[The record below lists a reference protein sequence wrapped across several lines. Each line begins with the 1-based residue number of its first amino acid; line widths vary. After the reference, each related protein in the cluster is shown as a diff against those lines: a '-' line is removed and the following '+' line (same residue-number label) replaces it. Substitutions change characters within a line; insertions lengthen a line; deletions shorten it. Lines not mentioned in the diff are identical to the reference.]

1 MTNKARRVGVLNTP
15 GTTAYFVDCVDG
27 IRGKKARR
35 VNWVSATERLCRL
48 IIFLWCFV
56 EFAVLVL
63 GDGFKRYFNV
73 IMGM

>member
-1 MTNKARRVGVLNTP
+1 MGVLNTP
-15 GTTAYFVDCVDG
+15 GTAACFVDCVDC

-35 VNWVSATERLCRL
+35 VDWVLATENLRRL

-63 GDGFKRYFNV
+63 GDDYKRDFKV
-73 IMGM
+73 IPGV